1 MAVLNI
7 KKYKVTTIVSDQY
20 LNFGI
25 YTSLKMHLNFL
36 SYVLHYY
43 SITVIGEN
51 FGIYSSPLAKNAL
64 KFPPWLEKY
73 LEFTHLNWLKM
84 HLNFPP

>member
-7 KKYKVTTIVSDQY
+7 KKYKGTTIVSDQY

-64 KFPPWLEKY
+64 KFSTMAGKKFGIY
-73 LEFTHLNWLKM
+73 HLN
-84 HLNFPP
+84 